1 MMRERPG
8 PIWKR
13 LLPDSIAGQIALL
26 VILSV
31 AALHASVLV
40 SLLWSRL
47 GQGEHPAETTGRIA
61 GIVRILDVTP
71 AGERQD
77 MLSRVRA
84 SAPDVLIEMP
94 AAEAP
99 AGLRIP
105 DPRAMH
111 LRRLLGEGFSIGE
124 PVVAG
129 DDVEGHRVRIVV
141 VLRDGTP
148 VAVTLLRDRPPAPP
162 GGGPVRATIIF
173 VLLSLAMLGSWAA
186 LSLTKP
192 LRAIEATVEAYGPG
206 QIVEPLPE
214 SGPREIRTV
223 ARALNRMQERIT
235 RLVDD
240 RTKTLAAVGHDLRTP
255 ITRLRLRAE
264 MLDES
269 PERTRMLAD
278 LDQMDA
284 LVQSALTHLRDG
296 RSDAATTTFDL
307 QSLLQT
313 IADGYAD
320 VGEPVTM
327 RVSGRLPVRG
337 RPFDVER
344 AVANVVDNAIKYGGV
359 AELSLTRE
367 GDMAVISVADHGPG
381 IPAARRAAMLEPF
394 VRGEDARTMNDTDGF
409 GLGLTIARSVIEAHG
424 GSIAF
429 ADNSPSGLIVRL
441 SLPVS

>member
-1 MMRERPG
+1 MPG
-8 PIWKR
+8 RAGSIWTR
-13 LLPDSIAGQIALL
+13 FLPDSIAGQIALL

-40 SLLWSRL
+40 SLLWSRFDSP
-47 GQGEHPAETTGRIA
+47 EHPAETTGRIA
-61 GIVRILDVTP
+61 GLIRILDVTP
-71 AGERQD
+71 QAERPQA
-77 MLSRVRA
+77 LARIRA
-84 SAPDVLIEMP
+84 SATDISIDLP

-99 AGLRIP
+99 ATPRVP
-105 DPRAMH
+105 DPRSMH
-111 LRRLLGEGFSIGE
+111 LRRLLGDSFK
-124 PVVAG
+124 VG
-129 DDVEGHRVRIVV
+129 DTLQAPGDPDGQRVQIII

-148 VAVTLLRDRPPAPP
+148 VAMTIMRDRPPQPP
-162 GGGPVRATIIF
+162 GGGPVRVTIIF
-173 VLLSLAMLGSWAA
+173 VLVSLALLGSWAA

-192 LRAIEATVEAYGPG
+192 LRAIEATVESYGPG
-206 QIVEPLPE
+206 HTVEPLPE

-240 RTKTLAAVGHDLRTP
+240 RTRTLAAVGHDLRTP

-264 MLDES
+264 MLEDS

-296 RSDAATTTFDL
+296 RSDAASTNFDL

-320 VGEPVTM
+320 LGKPVTM
-327 RVSGRLPVRG
+327 QVSARLPVRG
-337 RPFDVER
+337 RPLDVER
-344 AVANVVDNAIKYGGV
+344 AVANVVDNAIKYGGA

-367 GDMAVISVADHGPG
+367 GSMAVIAVADRGPG
-381 IPAARRAAMLEPF
+381 IPAARRSAMLEPF
-394 VRGEDARTMNDTDGF
+394 VRGEDARTMNETDGF
-409 GLGLTIARSVIEAHG
+409 GLGLTIARSVMEAHG
-424 GSIAF
+424 GAIAF
-429 ADNSPSGLIVRL
+429 ADNSPSGLVVKL

>member
-1 MMRERPG
+1 MMPGRPG
-8 PIWKR
+8 SIWTR
-13 LLPDSIAGQIALL
+13 YLPDSIAGQIAVL

-31 AALHASVLV
+31 CALHLV
-40 SLLWSRL
+40 FFITVVWSR
-47 GQGEHPAETTGRIA
+47 QDRPQHPAEMTGRIA
-61 GIVRILDVTP
+61 GFILLLDASP
-71 AGERQD
+71 AAERPQ
-77 MLSRVRA
+77 LIARLRA
-84 SAPDVLIEMP
+84 STPDLGIDIP

-99 AGLRIP
+99 AAPSVG

-111 LRRLLGEGFSIGE
+111 LRRLLGEGFRVSGPVDAGGE
-124 PVVAG
+124 ADAP
-129 DDVEGHRVRIVV
+129 RVRMVIA
-141 VLRDGTP
+141 LRDGTLTG
-148 VAVTLLRDRPPAPP
+148 VTLPRDRPPPPP
-162 GGGPVRATIIF
+162 GGGPLRVTIIF
-173 VLLSLAMLGSWAA
+173 VLVSLALLGSWAA

-206 QIVEPLPE
+206 QTVAPLPE

-278 LDQMDA
+278 LDQMDT

-296 RSDAATTTFDL
+296 RSDAASTTFEL

-320 VGEPVTM
+320 VGKPVTM
-327 RVSGRLPVRG
+327 QVSSRLPVRG

-344 AVANVVDNAIKYGGV
+344 AVANAVDNAIKYGGA

-381 IPAARRAAMLEPF
+381 IPEARRAAMLEPF

-409 GLGLTIARSVIEAHG
+409 GLGLTIARSVMEAHG
-424 GSIAF
+424 GTIAF
-429 ADNSPSGLIVRL
+429 ADNSPSGLVVKL